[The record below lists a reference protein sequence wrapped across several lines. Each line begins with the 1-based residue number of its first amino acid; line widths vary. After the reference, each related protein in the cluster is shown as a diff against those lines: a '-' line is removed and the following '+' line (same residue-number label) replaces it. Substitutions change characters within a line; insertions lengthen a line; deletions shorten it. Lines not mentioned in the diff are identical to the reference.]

1 MIECRGRT
9 SSHGGEPAL
18 QREGNRCTRDQNSRL
33 WFASI
38 AVEVPD
44 EVPDKKATAVSID
57 VGLNRLVHGGG
68 NASVVQ

>member
-1 MIECRGRT
+1 MAENLRFKGKGTGARVT
-9 SSHGGEPAL
+9 KTAEW
-18 QREGNRCTRDQNSRL
+18 
-33 WFASI
+33 WFAGI

-44 EVPDKKATAVSID
+44 EIPEKQATAAGID

>member
-1 MIECRGRT
+1 MAENLRFK
-9 SSHGGEPAL
+9 
-18 QREGNRCTRDQNSRL
+18 GNVTGAPVTKTAD
-33 WFASI
+33 WWVASI

-44 EVPDKKATAVSID
+44 EIADKKATAVSID